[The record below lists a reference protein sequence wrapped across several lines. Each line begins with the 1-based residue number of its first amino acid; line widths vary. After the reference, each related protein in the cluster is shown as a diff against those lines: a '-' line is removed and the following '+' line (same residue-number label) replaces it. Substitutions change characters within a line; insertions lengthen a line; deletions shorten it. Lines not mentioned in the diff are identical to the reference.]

1 MKNLKGILLVVFAST
16 VLFSCKNEANESKEV
31 VPTETTTDTI
41 SKTIAAENLE
51 TESFA
56 IEGMTCQMG
65 CANTI
70 ENKLANLDGVQEA
83 KVDFENKTAIVSF
96 DKTKQDKI
104 SLIKTIEAVA
114 GGDTYK
120 ATEVEKKEAI

>member
-41 SKTIAAENLE
+41 SKTITAENLE

-120 ATEVEKKEAI
+120 ATEVKKKEAI